1 MQYPLVHTHFQGHAA
16 PVHRC
21 THGTDSCSTR
31 KHTFH
36 HPKHIHVESNI
47 YTPKGSYRD
56 PSVWTVFGAVD
67 VNWNVPELS
76 LFPNFRT
83 TALGPSSVVGISA
96 WVADP
101 FTA

>member
-1 MQYPLVHTHFQGHAA
+1 MAQTRAVQKAHISSHKTHSR
-16 PVHRC
+16 VN
-21 THGTDSCSTR
+21 
-31 KHTFH
+31 
-36 HPKHIHVESNI
+36 NI
-47 YTPKGSYRD
+47 YTPEGSYRD

-67 VNWNVPELS
+67 VTWNVPELS

-83 TALGPSSVVGISA
+83 AALGPSSVVGIPA